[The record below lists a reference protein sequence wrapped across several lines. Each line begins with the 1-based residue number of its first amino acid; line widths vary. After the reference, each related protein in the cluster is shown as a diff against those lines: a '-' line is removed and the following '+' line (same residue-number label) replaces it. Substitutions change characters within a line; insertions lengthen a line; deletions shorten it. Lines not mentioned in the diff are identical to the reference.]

1 MPLNYSPYMNMALAN
16 SSDGDVKF
24 LTWRVAIDGSQGT
37 SNFMIIDKKFE
48 DTDTE
53 MAKLKNVSSLVY
65 LAATKANDN
74 QFNATSTNIEEYKE
88 NMVIILSLNNP
99 VLGQTALKVNDL
111 AAVYIK
117 KFDMSQNL
125 VDLQKDDL
133 RASRNYL
140 LRYDTSGYW
149 VVVSQIR
156 ATDFFTAGVSNNI
169 LKVENNLITD
179 SGQSIDKVA
188 HNRGE
193 YANEAALLLV
203 TDGSDGDY
211 AIVLDTATM
220 YVWAND
226 KWNSTV
232 ASYYSKTESDDRY
245 LQLSGGSITGTLN
258 GTDASFTGNLSVDGT
273 STLTGKVTTGNGMDV
288 TSDLSVG
295 GTADITTNATVG
307 GTLIVT
313 GATTLKNSLTGTTAT
328 FTGITDNGNLSV
340 TGTSTLAG
348 ITGTTLTLSGEA
360 ALNGGISTTTL
371 KTSSTASIGT
381 DLTVLGN
388 STLKATEVSTLKATG
403 DSTLS
408 KVTATSL
415 DISGDTTFTG
425 GIKTTSVAL
434 PTGVTDS
441 IQVDSAAQFNK
452 KSDFKSAVTMTN
464 NLQVDGISSLRK
476 LQVSNIE
483 PINSSGNINIGIPGT
498 LLFSGTDDSSI
509 AMNANMIQIGAGTA
523 SDMYTGGIVKINSR
537 LNCSEDIGTSS
548 NINLDNNGYIL
559 NVRHMTTIDST
570 TTFPLKLATIP
581 NKSYVRALNITVKTA
596 AQAGAN
602 LGIAKGPWQGTIPTT
617 PNIVAYNEIVPTLV
631 SQQIIYIP
639 ATGGIILWAMSD
651 TGITAGNIEITL
663 IFY

>member
-117 KFDMSQNL
+117 KFDMDQNL

-188 HNRGE
+188 HNRGD
-193 YANEAALLLV
+193 YADEAALLLV

-232 ASYYSKTESDDRY
+232 ASYYSKVEADERY
-245 LQLSGGSITGTLN
+245 LQLSGGTMTGALN
-258 GTDASFTGNLSVDGT
+258 GTDSSFTGNLSVDGT
-273 STLTGKVTTGNGMDV
+273 STLTGKVTTGDGMDV

-295 GTADITTNATVG
+295 GAADITTNATVG
-307 GTLIVT
+307 GTLEVT
-313 GATTLKNSLTGTTAT
+313 GAATLKNSLTGTTAT
-328 FTGITDNGNLSV
+328 FTGVTTNGNLSV
-340 TGTSTLAG
+340 TGTSALAG

-360 ALNGGISTTTL
+360 ALNGGVSTTNL
-371 KTSSTASIGT
+371 RTSGTASVGT
-381 DLTVLGN
+381 DLTVLGS
-388 STLKATEVSTLKATG
+388 STLKSTTASDLTVSGA
-403 DSTLS
+403 S
-408 KVTATSL
+408 
-415 DISGDTTFTG
+415 TFTG
-425 GIKTTSVAL
+425 GIKTPTIEH
-434 PTGVTDS
+434 PTGEQSTINVNSWVHFNKNTNFFKNSIFIEGLNSNKVSNFFGGINTSS
-441 IQVDSAAQFNK
+441 IQP
-452 KSDFKSAVTMTN
+452 
-464 NLQVDGISSLRK
+464 LQD
-476 LQVSNIE
+476 E
-483 PINSSGNINIGIPGT
+483 TEIGINALAGGKVVLGPDVEMGGGT
-498 LLFSGTDDSSI
+498 FNCTNVFVAGNDATFNSG
-509 AMNANMIQIGAGTA
+509 
-523 SDMYTGGIVKINSR
+523 
-537 LNCSEDIGTSS
+537 
-548 NINLDNNGYIL
+548 
-559 NVRHMTTIDST
+559 
-570 TTFPLKLATIP
+570 LATMKNIDMKYNFCINYGRWGFIIDNTTAFPAVVAPIP
-581 NKSYVRALNITVKTA
+581 NGAIMLGFRIVITTA
-596 AQAGAN
+596 CQAGAT
-602 LGIAKGPWQGTIPTT
+602 LGLGAVSPGAAAPTT
-617 PNIVAYNEIVPTLV
+617 PNWVPYGDVALQLV
-631 SQQIIYIP
+631 GYSQVIDMTPITNADVY
-639 ATGGIILWAMSD
+639 LMSS
-651 TGITAGNIEITL
+651 TGITSGRVEFTPV
-663 IFY
+663 YQ

>member
-203 TDGSDGDY
+203 TDGTDGDY
-211 AIVLDTATM
+211 AIVLDTATI

-232 ASYYSKTESDDRY
+232 ASYYSKVEADARY
-245 LQLSGGSITGTLN
+245 LQLSGGTMTGALN
-258 GTDASFTGNLSVDGT
+258 GTDSSFTGNLSVDGT
-273 STLTGKVTTGNGMDV
+273 STLTGKVTTGDGMDV

-295 GTADITTNATVG
+295 GAADITTNATVG
-307 GTLIVT
+307 GTLEVT
-313 GATTLKNSLTGTTAT
+313 GAATLKNSLTGTAAT
-328 FTGITDNGNLSV
+328 FTGVTTNGNLSV
-340 TGTSTLAG
+340 TGTSALAG

-360 ALNGGISTTTL
+360 ALNGGISTTNL
-371 KTSSTASIGT
+371 RTSGTASVGT

-388 STLKATEVSTLKATG
+388 SILKSTTVSDLTASGNTTLAMTTVNNNLTAKQLISTYGLEVTGVQASFRDGILSSADSVFRSSVRIDNNADDTITFISGNTQLFSASGNKVVLGPNVEMNGGITTCTNVFNATN
-403 DSTLS
+403 
-408 KVTATSL
+408 TAT
-415 DISGDTTFTG
+415 FTEG
-425 GIKTTSVAL
+425 LS
-434 PTGVTDS
+434 
-441 IQVDSAAQFNK
+441 
-452 KSDFKSAVTMTN
+452 TN
-464 NLQVDGISSLRK
+464 GIST
-476 LQVSNIE
+476 
-483 PINSSGNINIGIPGT
+483 SGNINMNNKFMLNYGG
-498 LLFSGTDDSSI
+498 SGL
-509 AMNANMIQIGAGTA
+509 
-523 SDMYTGGIVKINSR
+523 V
-537 LNCSEDIGTSS
+537 LS
-548 NINLDNNGYIL
+548 N
-559 NVRHMTTIDST
+559 T
-570 TTFPLKLATIP
+570 TTFPILVAQVPAGGRITG
-581 NKSYVRALNITVKTA
+581 VRVNVTTA
-596 AQAGAN
+596 CQAGAT
-602 LGIAKGPWQGTIPTT
+602 LGLGTTAPGAAAPTT
-617 PNIVAYNEIVPTLV
+617 PNWVAYGDISLSLVGYGQVIYFVPLTNTDVYLV
-631 SQQIIYIP
+631 S
-639 ATGGIILWAMSD
+639 S
-651 TGITAGNIEITL
+651 TGITSGRVEFTAI
-663 IFY
+663 Y

>member
-65 LAATKANDN
+65 LSATKANDN

-88 NMVIILSLNNP
+88 NMVIILSLDTA
-99 VLGQTALKVNDL
+99 VLGQTALKINNL

-117 KFDMSQNL
+117 KFDMNQNL

-193 YANEAALLLV
+193 YADEAALLLV

-220 YVWAND
+220 YVWANE

-245 LQLSGGSITGTLN
+245 LQLSGGTMTGALN
-258 GTDASFTGNLSVDGT
+258 GTDSSFTGNLSVDGA
-273 STLTGKVTTGNGMDV
+273 STLTGKVTTGDGMDI
-288 TSDLSVG
+288 TSDLTVG
-295 GTADITTNATVG
+295 GDVSVTTNATVG
-307 GTLIVT
+307 GTLDVT
-313 GATTLKNSLTGTTAT
+313 GATTLQNSLTGTTAT
-328 FTGITDNGNLSV
+328 FTGITTNGNLSV

-348 ITGTTLTLSGEA
+348 IAGTTLTLSGEA
-360 ALNGGISTTTL
+360 ALNGGISTTNL
-371 KTSSTASIGT
+371 RTSGTASVGT

-388 STLKATEVSTLKATG
+388 STLKSTTVSDLTASGNIATKTISSSGTGSGKTIEVSDYTTFIENAVFRRQAIFNGGLLAENSVSIIDGIKVSSINPLQDTTEIGINALAGGKVVLGPNVEMNGGITTCTNVFNATNDATFQQGISTLK
-403 DSTLS
+403 
-408 KVTATSL
+408 
-415 DISGDTTFTG
+415 
-425 GIKTTSVAL
+425 
-434 PTGVTDS
+434 
-441 IQVDSAAQFNK
+441 
-452 KSDFKSAVTMTN
+452 
-464 NLQVDGISSLRK
+464 
-476 LQVSNIE
+476 NIDMKYNFC
-483 PINSSGNINIGIPGT
+483 INFG
-498 LLFSGTDDSSI
+498 
-509 AMNANMIQIGAGTA
+509 
-523 SDMYTGGIVKINSR
+523 R
-537 LNCSEDIGTSS
+537 W
-548 NINLDNNGYIL
+548 GYIL
-559 NVRHMTTIDST
+559 DNTTQFPSVVAPIPAGAIMLGFRINVTT
-570 TTFPLKLATIP
+570 AC
-581 NKSYVRALNITVKTA
+581 
-596 AQAGAN
+596 QAGAT
-602 LGIAKGPWQGTIPTT
+602 LGLAAVAPGSTPPTNPTWVNYGDVSLSLVGYCQIIDMT
-617 PNIVAYNEIVPTLV
+617 PITNADVYLV
-631 SQQIIYIP
+631 S
-639 ATGGIILWAMSD
+639 S
-651 TGITAGNIEITL
+651 TGITQGRVEFTPI
-663 IFY
+663 YQ

>member
-117 KFDMSQNL
+117 KFDMNQNL

-188 HNRGE
+188 HNRGD
-193 YANEAALLLV
+193 YADEAALLLV

-220 YVWAND
+220 YVWANN

-232 ASYYSKTESDDRY
+232 ASYYSKVEADERY
-245 LQLSGGSITGTLN
+245 LQLSGGTMTGALN

-273 STLTGKVTTGNGMDV
+273 STLTGKVTTGDGMDV

-295 GTADITTNATVG
+295 GAADITTNATVG
-307 GTLIVT
+307 GTLDVT
-313 GATTLKNSLTGTTAT
+313 GVTTLKNSLTGTTAT
-328 FTGITDNGNLSV
+328 FTGVTTNGNLSV
-340 TGTSTLAG
+340 TGTSALAG

-360 ALNGGISTTTL
+360 ALNGGISTTNL
-371 KTSSTASIGT
+371 RTSGTASVGT

-388 STLKATEVSTLKATG
+388 STLKATTASDLTVSGASTL
-403 DSTLS
+403 
-408 KVTATSL
+408 
-415 DISGDTTFTG
+415 TG
-425 GIKTTSVAL
+425 GIKTPTISSDATTSMITVNDAVTFKENTTHHVQAIFNGGLLAENNVSIINGIKVTSIQPLQDETEIGINALAGGKVVLGPNVEMGGGITTCTNVFNATNDATFSSGLVTMKNIDMKYNFCINYGRWGFIIDNTTVFPISVAAIPAGAIML
-434 PTGVTDS
+434 GFRINVT
-441 IQVDSAAQFNK
+441 
-452 KSDFKSAVTMTN
+452 
-464 NLQVDGISSLRK
+464 
-476 LQVSNIE
+476 
-483 PINSSGNINIGIPGT
+483 
-498 LLFSGTDDSSI
+498 
-509 AMNANMIQIGAGTA
+509 TA
-523 SDMYTGGIVKINSR
+523 
-537 LNCSEDIGTSS
+537 C
-548 NINLDNNGYIL
+548 
-559 NVRHMTTIDST
+559 
-570 TTFPLKLATIP
+570 
-581 NKSYVRALNITVKTA
+581 
-596 AQAGAN
+596 QAGAT
-602 LGIAKGPWQGTIPTT
+602 LGLGAVSPGAAAPTA
-617 PNIVAYNEIVPTLV
+617 PNWVAYGEVALSLVGYGQVINMVPITDADVYLV
-631 SQQIIYIP
+631 S
-639 ATGGIILWAMSD
+639 S
-651 TGITAGNIEITL
+651 TGITSGRVEFTPI
-663 IFY
+663 YQ

>member
-203 TDGSDGDY
+203 TDGTDGDY

-232 ASYYSKTESDDRY
+232 ASYYSKVEADARY
-245 LQLSGGSITGTLN
+245 LQLSGGTMTGALN
-258 GTDASFTGNLSVDGT
+258 GTDSSFTGNLSVDGT
-273 STLTGKVTTGNGMDV
+273 STLTGKVTTGDGMDV

-295 GTADITTNATVG
+295 GAADITTNATVG
-307 GTLIVT
+307 GTLEVT
-313 GATTLKNSLTGTTAT
+313 GAATLKNSLTGTTAT
-328 FTGITDNGNLSV
+328 FTGVTTNGNLSV
-340 TGTSTLAG
+340 TGTSALAG

-360 ALNGGISTTTL
+360 ALNGGISTTNL
-371 KTSSTASIGT
+371 RTSGTASVGT
-381 DLTVLGN
+381 DLTVLGS
-388 STLKATEVSTLKATG
+388 STLKSTTVSDLTASGNTTLAMTTVNNNLTAKQLISTYGLEVTG
-403 DSTLS
+403 VQASFRDGILSSADSVFRSSVRIDNNADDTI
-408 KVTATSL
+408 TF
-415 DISGDTTFTG
+415 ISGNTQLLNASGDKIAIGPNVEMNGGTTTCNNVFN
-425 GIKTTSVAL
+425 AMN
-434 PTGVTDS
+434 
-441 IQVDSAAQFNK
+441 SAAFYQGL
-452 KSDFKSAVTMTN
+452 ATN
-464 NLQVDGISSLRK
+464 
-476 LQVSNIE
+476 
-483 PINSSGNINIGIPGT
+483 GNIHMNSKYLISQGDWGVLLENNPTFPVKLASIPNGAILLGVIVYVTTAAQSGAHLGIGITEIGGT
-498 LLFSGTDDSSI
+498 
-509 AMNANMIQIGAGTA
+509 
-523 SDMYTGGIVKINSR
+523 
-537 LNCSEDIGTSS
+537 
-548 NINLDNNGYIL
+548 
-559 NVRHMTTIDST
+559 
-570 TTFPLKLATIP
+570 PPTIP
-581 NKSYVRALNITVKTA
+581 NILVYGEI
-596 AQAGAN
+596 
-602 LGIAKGPWQGTIPTT
+602 IPTL
-617 PNIVAYNEIVPTLV
+617 PGIQMAYFNPVGNSDVYFI
-631 SQQIIYIP
+631 
-639 ATGGIILWAMSD
+639 SD
-651 TGITAGNIEITL
+651 TGISSGRIDTIQI
-663 IFY
+663 YK

>member
-203 TDGSDGDY
+203 TDGTDGDY
-211 AIVLDTATM
+211 AIVLDTATI

-232 ASYYSKTESDDRY
+232 ASYYSKVEADARY
-245 LQLSGGSITGTLN
+245 LQLSGGTMTGALN
-258 GTDASFTGNLSVDGT
+258 GTDSSFTGNLSVDGT
-273 STLTGKVTTGNGMDV
+273 STLTGKVTTGDGMDV

-295 GTADITTNATVG
+295 GAADITTNATVG
-307 GTLIVT
+307 GTLEVT
-313 GATTLKNSLTGTTAT
+313 GAATLKNSLTGTAAT
-328 FTGITDNGNLSV
+328 FTGVTTNGNLSV
-340 TGTSTLAG
+340 TGTSALAG

-360 ALNGGISTTTL
+360 ALNGGISTTNL
-371 KTSSTASIGT
+371 RTSGTASVGT

-388 STLKATEVSTLKATG
+388 SILKSTTVSDLTASGSIATKTISSSGTG
-403 DSTLS
+403 SD
-408 KVTATSL
+408 KRIE
-415 DISGDTTFTG
+415 ISDYTTFVENTVYRKQAIFQGTIQAQDTVTMIG
-425 GIKTTSVAL
+425 GTQVS
-434 PTGVTDS
+434 S
-441 IQVDSAAQFNK
+441 IQPLLDETEIGINALAGGKVVLGPNVEMGGGTFNCTNVFVAGNDATFN
-452 KSDFKSAVTMTN
+452 SGLVTM
-464 NLQVDGISSLRK
+464 K
-476 LQVSNIE
+476 NIDMKYNFC
-483 PINSSGNINIGIPGT
+483 INYGRWGFII
-498 LLFSGTDDSSI
+498 
-509 AMNANMIQIGAGTA
+509 
-523 SDMYTGGIVKINSR
+523 
-537 LNCSEDIGTSS
+537 
-548 NINLDNNGYIL
+548 DN
-559 NVRHMTTIDST
+559 T
-570 TTFPLKLATIP
+570 TTFPAVVAPIP
-581 NKSYVRALNITVKTA
+581 AGAIMLGFRINVTTA
-596 AQAGAN
+596 CQAGAT
-602 LGIAKGPWQGTIPTT
+602 LGLGAVSPGAPAPTT
-617 PNIVAYNEIVPTLV
+617 PNWVQYGDVALQLVGYSQVIDMTPITNTDVYLV
-631 SQQIIYIP
+631 S
-639 ATGGIILWAMSD
+639 S
-651 TGITAGNIEITL
+651 TGITTGRIEFTPI
-663 IFY
+663 YQ

>member
-232 ASYYSKTESDDRY
+232 ASYYSKVEADARY
-245 LQLSGGSITGTLN
+245 LQLSGGTMTGALN
-258 GTDASFTGNLSVDGT
+258 GTDSSFTGNLSVDGT
-273 STLTGKVTTGNGMDV
+273 STLTGKVTTGDGMDV

-295 GTADITTNATVG
+295 GAADITTNATVG
-307 GTLIVT
+307 GTLEVT
-313 GATTLKNSLTGTTAT
+313 GAATLKNSLTGTTAT
-328 FTGITDNGNLSV
+328 FTGVTTNGNLSV
-340 TGTSTLAG
+340 TGTSALAG

-360 ALNGGISTTTL
+360 ALNGGISTTNL
-371 KTSSTASIGT
+371 RTSGTASVGT

-388 STLKATEVSTLKATG
+388 SILKSTTVSDLTASGSIKTPAIEHPTG
-403 DSTLS
+403 ELGTININSWADF
-408 KVTATSL
+408 KQN
-415 DISGDTTFTG
+415 TTFTKSSIFVDGLNSNKSSNFFG
-425 GIKTTSVAL
+425 GISTPKIT
-434 PTGVTDS
+434 P
-441 IQVDSAAQFNK
+441 
-452 KSDFKSAVTMTN
+452 
-464 NLQVDGISSLRK
+464 LQD
-476 LQVSNIE
+476 E
-483 PINSSGNINIGIPGT
+483 TEIGI
-498 LLFSGTDDSSI
+498 
-509 AMNANMIQIGAGTA
+509 NALAGGKVVLGPDVEMGGGITTCTNVFNATNTA
-523 SDMYTGGIVKINSR
+523 SFAAGLSTSKDINMNGNY
-537 LNCSEDIGTSS
+537 LIGQG
-548 NINLDNNGYIL
+548 NWGVLLENNP
-559 NVRHMTTIDST
+559 
-570 TTFPLKLATIP
+570 TFPVKLASIP
-581 NKSYVRALNITVKTA
+581 HGAILLGIIIYVTTA

-602 LGIAKGPWQGTIPTT
+602 LGIGIANIGDPAPTT
-617 PNIVAYNEIVPTLV
+617 PNILGYGELIPTLLGTQLAYFLPV
-631 SQQIIYIP
+631 
-639 ATGGIILWAMSD
+639 GGSDVYFISD
-651 TGITAGNIEITL
+651 TGISNGRIDTVQI
-663 IFY
+663 YK